1 MKKLLVITAIAF
13 SLFSRCKKDC
23 GENIMSNESCDT
35 DSLVV
40 IDSNSLDL
48 QKFVTRKNVSSL
60 FGQANAIKQVDK
72 QGEIEWVGNNSIQKF
87 PSNEYYLLI
96 TNYADTSW
104 VGLEYWAY
112 QRENIGV
119 KFDPYTLGRQVV
131 LDENAYSKN
140 KTLNFA
146 RYNIWLDDYLDASW
160 DINLAEGS
168 YINVVKIDQST
179 KIVEG
184 EFNLYFKLKEQSS
197 LPGVMYSDKIRFRC
211 GKFKSKIVE

>member
-96 TNYADTSW
+96 TN
-104 VGLEYWAY
+104 
-112 QRENIGV
+112 
-119 KFDPYTLGRQVV
+119 
-131 LDENAYSKN
+131 
-140 KTLNFA
+140 
-146 RYNIWLDDYLDASW
+146 
-160 DINLAEGS
+160 
-168 YINVVKIDQST
+168 
-179 KIVEG
+179 
-184 EFNLYFKLKEQSS
+184 
-197 LPGVMYSDKIRFRC
+197 
-211 GKFKSKIVE
+211 